1 MLARQPITRQAI
13 GPATIP
19 LPEFA
24 MANWRLNGSRGSHV
38 RKGVTVR
45 TDPNIAQH
53 TPCSD
58 RPTLDQRVTRFG
70 QPARRRVRIAL
81 YSHDTMGLGHLRR
94 NLVIAQSLA
103 ESSLEATTLL
113 ISGAHSA
120 NFFSLPERADLLTL
134 PRLQKNPSGDY
145 SSGQLDIS
153 VQDLIS
159 LRADSICSAL
169 EAFLPDVL
177 IVDKVPAGAFGEM
190 LPALRSIKR
199 HSQVK
204 CVLGIRDVL
213 DDPETVRLENDK
225 PITRDTIE
233 EFYDDIWVYG
243 DSQVYDP
250 VNEYRWS
257 KQMADKVRFTGYL
270 DQSRRLRAVNGQ
282 SHPVATT
289 QSANKDRLVVCTLGG
304 GQDGFAL
311 AKAFIEGL
319 PTAGVRGILLTGP
332 FMPGESMQF
341 LHQAEEN
348 RDNLEILKFIP
359 EADQLVSHADC
370 VIAMGGYNTVCSI
383 LSFAKRALIVPRV
396 APRLE
401 QWIRAERLQKLDLV
415 DVLHPRDLSPIVL
428 HDWIEGGSAPP
439 RRAAEVVNM
448 DGLANVEKYCK
459 ELIGTRPAPQPRHS
473 RDLV

>member
-1 MLARQPITRQAI
+1 MRRAI
-13 GPATIP
+13 GPASIP
-19 LPEFA
+19 FPEFA
-24 MANWRLNGSRGSHV
+24 MANWRSSGSRNSRA
-38 RKGVTVR
+38 RKGVIVR
-45 TDPNIAQH
+45 SDSNITQH
-53 TPCSD
+53 TPSSD
-58 RPTLDQRVTRFG
+58 NTKLSQSLTRNDQPTRQRV
-70 QPARRRVRIAL
+70 RVAL

-134 PRLQKNPSGDY
+134 PRLQKNPAGDY
-145 SSGQLDIS
+145 SSGHLDIS
-153 VQDLIS
+153 VHDLIS
-159 LRADSICSAL
+159 LRADSIRSAL

-190 LPALRSIKR
+190 LPALRSMKM
-199 HSQVK
+199 QGNVK

-243 DSQVYDP
+243 DSRVYNP
-250 VNEYRWS
+250 VKEYQWS
-257 KQMADKVRFTGYL
+257 KQIANKVRFTGYL
-270 DQSRRLRAVNGQ
+270 DQSRRLRAVNGHSQ
-282 SHPVATT
+282 QEVPSH
-289 QSANKDRLVVCTLGG
+289 SASKDRLVVCTLGG

-319 PTAGVRGILLTGP
+319 PKTGVQGVLLAGP
-332 FMPGESMQF
+332 FMPEESMQS
-341 LHQAEEN
+341 LHQAAEN
-348 RDNLEILKFIP
+348 RDNLEIVKFIP
-359 EADQLVSHADC
+359 EADKLVSQADC

-401 QWIRAERLQKLDLV
+401 QWIRAERLQQLGLV
-415 DVLHPRDLSPIVL
+415 DVVHPRDLSPVGL
-428 HDWIEGGSAPP
+428 HDWIEEGAAPV
-439 RRAAEVVNM
+439 RRAAELVDMN
-448 DGLANVEKYCK
+448 GLTNVEQYCK
-459 ELIGTRPAPQPRHS
+459 ELIGTKTIRQLRPS